1 MTASLIQGEEWE
13 TSPVIEMDGSGRRVS
28 RMVGGPTGLR
38 DDDSDPSA
46 RAMCGFTMLEGYFG
60 PGTQPEIF
68 VNSAGFLEL
77 RMFQDAA
84 TDDPGVPPAR
94 ARMRCKRFTAFGVSN
109 PASLDRS
116 VEDALDKS
124 GDAVGET
131 ELLSSGRACPM
142 QSIRGAI
149 HYESPVGP
157 LPDAPSAP
165 DQLVCGPSGANLGFG
180 EPLVIGA
187 GSPVALAIDA
197 IRIDERLSV
206 RSPYGRGVN
215 PCAMLPAVVKHFAEV
230 KCWNNTSNPGNAW
243 RFYDCPTR
251 TVYEDEDLVN
261 EPGPLLAPP
270 EFCFISGFTSPG
282 VAVGSN
288 PADVDFLIEITQSP
302 VPGLSGA
309 FHKVNTF
316 GPVGEVRVECLPL
329 DQTVAPTCP

>member
-1 MTASLIQGEEWE
+1 
-13 TSPVIEMDGSGRRVS
+13 
-28 RMVGGPTGLR
+28 
-38 DDDSDPSA
+38 
-46 RAMCGFTMLEGYFG
+46 
-60 PGTQPEIF
+60 

-84 TDDPGVPPAR
+84 TDNPGVPPAR
-94 ARMRCKRFTAFGVSN
+94 ARMRCKRFTAFGVSD
-109 PASLDRS
+109 PASLGKV
-116 VEDALDKS
+116 VEFVNDTS
-124 GDAVGET
+124 GDAVVAT
-131 ELLSSGRACPM
+131 EALGSGRGCPM

-165 DQLVCGPSGANLGFG
+165 EQFFCGPSGANLGFG

-197 IRIDERLSV
+197 VRIDERLSV

-215 PCAMLPAVVKHFAEV
+215 PCAMLPAIVQHYAEV
-230 KCWNNTSNPGNAW
+230 KCWNNTSNPGDAW

-251 TVYEDEDLVN
+251 TIYGDEDLIN

-282 VAVGSN
+282 VAVGSR

-309 FHKVNTF
+309 FH
-316 GPVGEVRVECLPL
+316 
-329 DQTVAPTCP
+329 